1 MYEEVLAQTPLFADL
16 TRRELETIGKSCR
29 ERSYPQGATLI
40 QQGDTGAGLFIIIS
54 GHAEVVQDVKDLDDT
69 TVRRNLATIGPGDV
83 IGEMA
88 LLDDLPRSASVI
100 ATEPCRCLLLPLWDF
115 RAVLRESP
123 DIAIKLL
130 GVLSRRL
137 RQAEQVRRAIA

>member
-1 MYEEVLAQTPLFADL
+1 MYEDALAQAPLFADL
-16 TRRELETIGKSCR
+16 TRKELQTIGKSCR
-29 ERSYPQGATLI
+29 ERDYPQGATLI

-54 GHAEVVQDVKDLDDT
+54 GHAQVVQDVKDLDDT
-69 TVRRNLATIGPGDV
+69 MVRRTLTTIGPGDT

-100 ATEPCRCLLLPLWDF
+100 ATDPCRCLLLPQWDF
-115 RAVLRESP
+115 RAALRESP

-130 GVLSRRL
+130 TVLSRRL
-137 RQAEQVRRAIA
+137 RQAEQVRHAIA